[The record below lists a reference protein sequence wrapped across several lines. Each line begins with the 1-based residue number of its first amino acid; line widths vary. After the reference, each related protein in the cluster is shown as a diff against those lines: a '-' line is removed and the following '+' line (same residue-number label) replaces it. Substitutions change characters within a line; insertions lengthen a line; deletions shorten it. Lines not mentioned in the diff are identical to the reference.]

1 MKKSIAQLHAG
12 FESST
17 GLTPEFNEFYKTFKR
32 EFTKELKSQGATD
45 IKFSR
50 GHFFISGFCT
60 IDGQIYYFSLPDVRS
75 SNFRI
80 PKLLYRTAESYK
92 DFTGGM
98 NRYAEIKTGMGEEM
112 FWSFK
117 VF

>member
-1 MKKSIAQLHAG
+1 MRKSIELLYSG
-12 FESST
+12 FESSS

-32 EFTKELKSQGATD
+32 EFTKELKSQGATN

-50 GHFFISGFCT
+50 GHFYISGFCI
-60 IDGQIYYFSLPDVRS
+60 IDGQIFYFSLPDVRGS
-75 SNFRI
+75 QFRI
-80 PKLLYRTAESYK
+80 PKLMYRTAENYK

-98 NRYAEIKTGMGEEM
+98 NRFAEIKTGMGETM

-117 VF
+117 VV